1 MDLTRRLRGKQVAC
15 VMTNGHV
22 LAIRTED
29 GAEIRV
35 VWVDDNGDVIK
46 GRPLVEGVGVR
57 LRAEGMRD
65 IIDGRQAGLGKILVP
80 FRKLGQ
86 KLGVS

>member
-1 MDLTRRLRGKQVAC
+1 VFDLTRRLRGKQVAC

-35 VWVDDNGDVIK
+35 VWVDDNGNVLK
-46 GRPLVEGVGVR
+46 GQPLVQGHGLR
-57 LRAEGMRD
+57 LRAEGMRELMNL
-65 IIDGRQAGLGKILVP
+65 RTAGVG
-80 FRKLGQ
+80 
-86 KLGVS
+86 

>member
-1 MDLTRRLRGKQVAC
+1 MELTRRLRGKQVAC

-35 VWVDDNGDVIK
+35 VWVDDNGDVLK
-46 GRPLVEGVGVR
+46 GRPLVQGHGLR
-57 LRAEGMRD
+57 MRAEGLRE
-65 IIDGRQAGLGKILVP
+65 IIDGREAGLGKIVVP
-80 FRKLGQ
+80 QR
-86 KLGVS
+86 GVG